1 MMRERNQRI
10 GREDFEEIHN
20 FVLSRSKKGRYVL
33 EPRGSFLKARNF
45 VGVIQ
50 TRRGTTIEILPKVDL
65 SASVASDTARERGIF
80 LKMLRTWHDGP
91 CRDMGDADVQAM
103 KNFPLFEGFVT
114 MFLRDLLKLAGRGL
128 ARAYDGIENNL
139 YTLKGK
145 LVLTEHLRRNLAHQ
159 ERFYVRYQRFSTNRP
174 VNRLLQSALSLLRHL
189 SRSPGNQALIRQA
202 AFCLEDVPAS
212 KNIAADLI
220 RARVDRT
227 MPLYSRLFPWARV
240 VPGKRA
246 PRLPVAAQNPAV
258 ALLFPMEKIFEN
270 YVAHRLRRELTDWKV
285 RTQESVLHLVEK
297 NSEGAPEF
305 RLRPDIVARKQ
316 DRTLVMD
323 VKWKRLATRRQA
335 LWNQPERSVS
345 AVCLR
350 EKIRGPGKARA
361 HALPAVSVEQ
371 AIHRKRVPSG
381 MKPTRGSRWRFCR
394 CAWTTTKKPCWKT
407 QPHGTNA
414 AWGEGNSTIPS
425 PSPGLRPPSPGGRGF
440 NQGALCPGLCL

>member
-1 MMRERNQRI
+1 MRNHRAITLREFETLGCDEGADQRI
-10 GREDFEEIHN
+10 GREDFDEIHN
-20 FVLSRSKKGRYVL
+20 FVLSGSKKGRYVL
-33 EPRGSFLKARNF
+33 EPRGPFLKARNF

-65 SASVASDTARERGIF
+65 SASVVSDTARERGIF

-128 ARAYDGIENNL
+128 ARAYGGIENNL

-227 MPLYSRLFPWARV
+227 MPLYSRLFPWARLFLEN
-240 VPGKRA
+240 GA
-246 PRLPVAAQNPAV
+246 PTTCRGPNPAV

-305 RLRPDIVARKQ
+305 RLRPDIVARKR

-323 VKWKRLATRRQA
+323 VKWKRLATRDRHCGISQSDLYQLYA
-335 LWNQPERSVS
+335 YGKRY
-345 AVCLR
+345 AAR
-350 EKIRGPGKARA
+350 EKRA
-361 HALPAVSVEQ
+361 P
-371 AIHRKRVPSG
+371 
-381 MKPTRGSRWRFCR
+381 M
-394 CAWTTTKKPCWKT
+394 
-407 QPHGTNA
+407 
-414 AWGEGNSTIPS
+414 
-425 PSPGLRPPSPGGRGF
+425 
-440 NQGALCPGLCL
+440 LCLLYPWNRQFTEARSLWYETHPRLALEILPVHLDDDKKAVLENPTAWDECGMG